1 MDERD
6 RLENYYFHEQGFDT
20 LAEAEAWFEWEI
32 PETFNI
38 AHYVCDRWAE
48 AKKDD
53 VALYIE
59 TEGEQRNEAAAER
72 QSAYTFRQLRNYA
85 NRFANALEDR
95 GIGPG
100 DRVAV
105 NGAQRLES
113 LVAHLAAFKLG
124 AVTVPLSVLL
134 GSDGLRYRLADSESA
149 AFVVAQGAI
158 DTFRE
163 IRDDLD
169 DLELVVTNEAFDEEG
184 EVSFR
189 DAIEGYGADFETRQ
203 TDPEDDA
210 CIIYTS
216 GTTGKPKGA
225 VHAHRH
231 LLGLLPQFVSL
242 QRHDT
247 GDNQVARTIS
257 EWSWIMSLN
266 QMVLPPLFYGIP
278 VVGYPSGQFE
288 AEKEFELVDRFDIT
302 HLNLPPT
309 AVRMMM
315 QVDDAAERYDLS
327 SLRSFSTGGESA
339 GESIIDWATSTFE
352 NAAFIEGY
360 GATEIGGLI
369 CDDPGFGITHRT
381 GYFGVPSLGHEVAVL
396 DRDTLNPIEEPGEIG
411 ELAVRYE
418 DNPML
423 FVEYLAKPE
432 KTAEKVQD
440 GWLLSEDLVSVDE
453 DGYVRFHARDDD
465 LIISSGYRFGPDEIE
480 ESLVTHEAVEEAGVI
495 GVPHETRGEIPKAF
509 VVLNEGKAPTEE
521 RRMDL
526 QQHVKD
532 RLAKYEYPR
541 ELEFVDELPRT
552 STGKIRRTAL
562 RERDGVAE

>member
-1 MDERD
+1 MDETD

-20 LAEAEAWFEWEI
+20 IEAAEEWFEWEI

-48 AKKDD
+48 AKKND
-53 VALYIE
+53 VALYIDA
-59 TEGEQRNEAAAER
+59 EGERR
-72 QSAYTFRQLRNYA
+72 SAYTFRQLRHYA

-95 GIGPG
+95 HIGPG

-105 NGAQRLES
+105 NGTQCLQS

-134 GSDGLRYRLADSESA
+134 GTDGLRYRLANSGST
-149 AFVVAQGAI
+149 AFVVARDAI
-158 DTFRE
+158 ETFRE

-169 DLELVVTNEAFDEEG
+169 ALELVVTTEGFDKEG
-184 EVSFR
+184 EVSFWEV
-189 DAIEGYGADFETRQ
+189 IEGYAADFETRR
-203 TDPEDDA
+203 TDSEDDA

-231 LLGLLPQFVSL
+231 LLGLLPQFISL
-242 QRHDT
+242 QRHNT
-247 GDNQVARTIS
+247 GGDQVARTIS

-278 VVGYPSGQFE
+278 VVGSPRGKFE
-288 AEKEFELVDRFDIT
+288 AEKEFELVDRFGIT

-309 AVRMMM
+309 AVRKMM
-315 QVDDAAERYDLS
+315 QVDDAAEKHDLS

-352 NAAFIEGY
+352 NAAFVEGY
-360 GATEIGGLI
+360 GTTEIGGLI
-369 CDDPGFGITHRT
+369 CDDPAFGIAHRT
-381 GYFGVPSLGHEVAVL
+381 GYFGIPSLGHEVAIL
-396 DRDTLNPIEEPGEIG
+396 DLDTGEPIEAPGKIG

-418 DNPML
+418 DDPML
-423 FVEYLAKPE
+423 FVGYLDKPE
-432 KTAEKVQD
+432 KTAEKVQN
-440 GWLLSEDLVSVDE
+440 GWLLSEDLVSIDE
-453 DGYVRFHARDDD
+453 DGYFRFHARDDD

-480 ESLVTHEAVEEAGVI
+480 EALVTHEAVAEAGVI

-509 VVLNEGKAPTEE
+509 VVLSEGREPTEE
-521 RRMDL
+521 RRSDL

-541 ELEFVDELPRT
+541 ELEFVEKLPRT

-562 RERDGVAE
+562 RGREGVAE